1 MEINKRTSVFL
12 MLFCTLLTSIAQ
24 VFLKKGAM
32 LLPSFFTNW
41 QLLIGC
47 ILYGTAAVIFIIA
60 LKGGE
65 LSVLYPIIATS
76 YVWVSLLSGYYFNET
91 ITLLKWLGILSIVV
105 GVSLIGRGSN
115 SKATEAHQ

>member
-76 YVWVSLLSGYYFNET
+76 YVWVNLLSGYYFNET

>member
-1 MEINKRTSVFL
+1 MEIDKRKAVFM

-24 VFLKKGAM
+24 IFLKKGAM
-32 LLPSFFTNW
+32 LLPTLFTNW

-47 ILYGTAAVIFIIA
+47 FLYGSAAIIFIIA

-76 YVWVSLLSGYYFNET
+76 YVWVSLLSGYFFNES
-91 ITLLKWLGILSIVV
+91 ITPLKWLGILSIVI
-105 GVSLIGRGSN
+105 GVSLIGKGS
-115 SKATEAHQ
+115 KKKEVVA

>member
-1 MEINKRTSVFL
+1 MEKRTSIFL
-12 MLFCTLLTSIAQ
+12 MLFCTVLTSIAQ

-32 LLPSFFTNW
+32 LLPLLFTNW
-41 QLLIGC
+41 QLAIGC
-47 ILYGTAAVIFIIA
+47 FLYGLAAVIFIVA

-76 YVWVSLLSGYYFNET
+76 YIWVSLLSGYYFNET

-115 SKATEAHQ
+115 QEVVQ